1 MLECQLNLVEF
12 EVNQMYTQKYS
23 SKIENLKIEI
33 L

>member
-12 EVNQMYTQKYS
+12 EVNQMYTQTYS